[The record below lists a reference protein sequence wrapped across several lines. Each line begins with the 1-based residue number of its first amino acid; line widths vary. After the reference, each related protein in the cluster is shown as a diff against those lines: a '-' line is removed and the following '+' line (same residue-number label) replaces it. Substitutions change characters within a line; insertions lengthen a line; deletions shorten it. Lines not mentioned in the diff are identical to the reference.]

1 MRFVPLIFLGS
12 LALWGFSLR
21 GEIGASQDQCI
32 ARYGKPERDALKESG
47 LLYFRKNGICTI
59 VHFYKGKCDV
69 LSLFSDKAES
79 GVPEELPSD
88 RIMSLLKSEGSS
100 PDWSPAGCY
109 SINGVWNTADGKSFA
124 IYDTMR
130 HKLAIMTHEAYVR
143 EKAAVAKA
151 RSGGN

>member
-1 MRFVPLIFLGS
+1 MRFVPLILLGS
-12 LALWGFSLR
+12 LTLWGSSLR
-21 GEIGASQDQCI
+21 AEIGATQEQCI
-32 ARYGKPERDALKESG
+32 SRYGKPERDALKESG
-47 LLYFRKNGICTI
+47 LLYFRKDGICTI
-59 VHFYKGKCDV
+59 AHFYKGKCDV
-69 LSLFSDKAES
+69 LSLFSDKNES
-79 GVPEELPSD
+79 GVPEDLSAD
-88 RIMSLLKSEGSS
+88 RIKFLLKSEGAS

-151 RSGGN
+151 RSGAN

>member
-12 LALWGFSLR
+12 LALWGSSLPA
-21 GEIGASQDQCI
+21 EIGASQDQCI

-47 LLYFRKNGICTI
+47 LLYFRKDGICTI

-69 LSLFSDKAES
+69 LSLFSDKTES
-79 GVPEELPSD
+79 GVPEDLSAD
-88 RIMSLLKSEGSS
+88 RIKSLLESEGAS
-100 PDWSPAGCY
+100 PDWRPAGCY

-143 EKAAVAKA
+143 EKADVAKT
-151 RSGGN
+151 RSGVN

>member
-1 MRFVPLIFLGS
+1 MRFVPLILL
-12 LALWGFSLR
+12 LAFQAAVLR
-21 GEIGASQDQCI
+21 AEIGATQVQSI

-59 VHFYKGKCDV
+59 AHFYKGKCDV
-69 LSLFSDKAES
+69 LSLFSDKTES
-79 GVPEELPSD
+79 GVPEDLPAD
-88 RIMSLLKSEGSS
+88 RIKSLLKSEGAS

-109 SINGVWNTADGKSFA
+109 SINGVWNTSDGKSFA

-143 EKAAVAKA
+143 EKSALA
-151 RSGGN
+151 RAHAGLN